1 MYKYKELAM
10 KILIIG
16 SGGRE
21 YAIASKIKEQDSSV
35 EIVFAPGN
43 GKTESEFK
51 NIDIKVMDF
60 DKLIAYAKDNA
71 VDFTIVGPED
81 PLCYG
86 IVDKFEAEGL
96 KIFGPKKEAAIFE
109 KSKAFSKKFMEKYD
123 IDTAKYLETDSI
135 DEAKRYACDLL
146 NESKVNK
153 VVLKYDGLAQGKGVI
168 IA

>member
-1 MYKYKELAM
+1 M

-60 DKLIAYAKDNA
+60 ERH
-71 VDFTIVGPED
+71 FQR
-81 PLCYG
+81 
-86 IVDKFEAEGL
+86 
-96 KIFGPKKEAAIFE
+96 
-109 KSKAFSKKFMEKYD
+109 SSWR
-123 IDTAKYLETDSI
+123 SI
-135 DEAKRYACDLL
+135 T
-146 NESKVNK
+146 
-153 VVLKYDGLAQGKGVI
+153 
-168 IA
+168 